1 MTRAP
6 MPRLALVAHDVH
18 DEGGMERVVAELV
31 RRLHGDFD
39 VVVISSTLAPD
50 LRGLVRWERVRVPP
64 APFPL
69 KFTSFFALAGRRLRR
84 LDVDLVQTVGA
95 IVPNRVDVA
104 AVHFCHADYRQA
116 TGSLAPAEA
125 APLRRLNSTV
135 SRALALGAERWCYRS
150 SRTGVLSAV
159 SAGVGR
165 ATARHYRG
173 VPVAV
178 VPNGVDLERFRPD
191 PDARAEMRRRKSEGD
206 TVAVFVGG
214 DWDRKGLG
222 VALRAIAL
230 LRDGGRSVG
239 LWVVGEGD
247 RDRFRNEAER
257 LGIADRVSF
266 FGPRPDVERW
276 LQAADLLVLPTLY
289 ETFSLVA
296 HEAAACG
303 LPVVA
308 TRVHGIDELAGDE
321 EAGLLVAR
329 DPSAVAAAVA
339 RLADAPE
346 LRRRMGDEGRRRVAG
361 LTWERCTDEARA
373 VLEKRP
379 RGAFRGG
386 APGARPGAPPTVSV
400 VVPTWRRPDA
410 LRRCLEGLA
419 RQEQQPDEVIV
430 VRRAEDTDAAAVV
443 ASAEG
448 RRLREVVVD
457 RPGQVAALQAG
468 SAAACGDVVAFVDD
482 DAVPRREWLR
492 RLAAHYGDSSVGA
505 VGGRD
510 VVHVGNR
517 VLDGDAGAVGMVT
530 PWGRVLGDHHLGTGA
545 AREVDHLKGANMSV
559 RRPLLALP
567 EGLRGAG
574 AQVSNDLAISLAVA
588 ESGVRVVYEPAAI
601 VDHHP
606 AERFDDDG
614 REHRTAA
621 AIEDAAYNQSYVVMS
636 LRPAVRRRRLLYQL
650 AVGERWSPGV
660 VRAAV
665 ALGAGEREVLRSV
678 APAMRAQAR
687 AFRDSRRRPLLSRA
701 ALDHDRA
708 EAS

>member
-1 MTRAP
+1 
-6 MPRLALVAHDVH
+6 VAHDVH

-39 VVVISSTLAPD
+39 VVVVSSTLAPD

-69 KFTSFFALAGRRLRR
+69 KFAAFFARAGWRLRR
-84 LDVDLVQTVGA
+84 LDADLVQTVGA

-104 AVHFCHADYRQA
+104 AVHFCHADYRRA
-116 TGSLAPAEA
+116 TGTLAPAEA
-125 APLRRLNSTV
+125 APLHRLNSTV
-135 SRALALGAERWCYRS
+135 SRALALAAERWCYRP

-159 SAGVGR
+159 STGVAR
-165 ATARHYRG
+165 ATARHYPG
-173 VPVAV
+173 VQVAV

-191 PDARAEMRRRKSEGD
+191 TAARAELRQGTPERG

-230 LRDGGRSVG
+230 LRDGGRAVG

-247 RDRFRNEAER
+247 QERFGAEAER
-257 LGIADRVSF
+257 LGIADRVTF
-266 FGPRPDVERW
+266 FGARRDVERW
-276 LQAADLLVLPTLY
+276 FQAADLFVLPTLY

-308 TRVHGIDELAGDE
+308 TRVHGIDDLAGDG
-321 EAGLLVAR
+321 EAGLLVER
-329 DPSAVAAAVA
+329 DATEVATAIA
-339 RLADAPE
+339 RLSDDPG
-346 LRRRMGDEGRRRVAG
+346 LRRRLGDEGRRRVAP
-361 LTWERCTDEARA
+361 LTWERCTDEARG
-373 VLEKRP
+373 VLEQRLRRAP
-379 RGAFRGG
+379 ERG
-386 APGARPGAPPTVSV
+386 APGARRGPAPPISV
-400 VVPTWRRPDA
+400 VIPTWRRPDA
-410 LRRCLEGLA
+410 LERCLEGLA
-419 RQEQQPDEVIV
+419 RQQQQPDEVVV
-430 VRRAEDTDAAAVV
+430 VRRAEDADAAAVV
-443 ASAEG
+443 AASARPG
-448 RRLREVVVD
+448 LREVVVEL
-457 RPGQVAALQAG
+457 PGQVAAMYAG

-482 DAVPRREWLR
+482 DAVPRPEWLR
-492 RLAAHYGDSSVGA
+492 RLAAHYTDPTVGA

-517 VLDGDAGAVGMVT
+517 VLDGDAGPVGVVT
-530 PWGRVLGDHHLGTGA
+530 PWGRVLGGHHLGAGA

-567 EGLRGAG
+567 EGLRGIG
-574 AQVSNDLAISLAVA
+574 AQVSNDLAISFAVA
-588 ESGVRVVYEPAAI
+588 ESGLRVVYEPAAI

-614 REHRTAA
+614 REHRTAT

-687 AFRDSRRRPLLSRA
+687 AFRDSRRRPLVTRA
-701 ALDHDRA
+701 PLGHDRA